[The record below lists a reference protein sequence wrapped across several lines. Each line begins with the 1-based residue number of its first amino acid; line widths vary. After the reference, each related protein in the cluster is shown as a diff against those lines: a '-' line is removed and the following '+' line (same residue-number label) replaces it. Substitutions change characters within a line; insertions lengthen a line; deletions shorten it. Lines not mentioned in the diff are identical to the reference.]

1 MSEKKIDK
9 VCIDCIDANEQL
21 KISSDFKVSV
31 EYGTCDCCGKRY
43 IVVPFRRFF
52 SENVKITPCKREVS
66 KNGSIVKE
74 VVKEDPRVEKLE
86 TIVEMLKELFDKHNA
101 ETSKTISELLE
112 SNIQYERR
120 LIELE
125 PKPQDLGTEPEPEK
139 QQKPSKQKDINKA
152 YE

>member
-9 VCIDCIDANEQL
+9 VCIDCIDANEHL
-21 KISSDFKVSV
+21 KISSDFKVPV

-52 SENVKITPCKREVS
+52 SENIKITPCKREIS
-66 KNGSIVKE
+66 KDGSI
-74 VVKEDPRVEKLE
+74 VKEDPRVEKLE

-112 SNIQYERR
+112 SNIQYGRR

-125 PKPQDLGTEPEPEK
+125 PKPQDLGTEPEK
-139 QQKPSKQKDINKA
+139 QQKPSKQKDLDKV